1 MKDSNHSCQHG
12 ATLLSY
18 GREIAA
24 NDTESRGSLIA
35 AKGARNLLLDF
46 DHSQISFRKV
56 VRKRH
61 REIIQSNS
69 SLRSNAL
76 ISSPSSSSIRRSF

>member
-1 MKDSNHSCQHG
+1 MAASMERPCF
-12 ATLLSY
+12 LMV
-18 GREIAA
+18 EIAA
-24 NDTESRGSLIA
+24 NDTESRGPLIA

-61 REIIQSNS
+61 REVIQESQH
-69 SLRSNAL
+69 LFGPFEQGIQEIFRVVLFATT
-76 ISSPSSSSIRRSF
+76 